1 MVHFYL
7 LMKRNEVLVKRI
19 VTVFVRHASM
29 VRPLSED
36 GKVKLAGEITQFEFA
51 LSQFCNGIGLKLETN
66 QVLAN
71 DYKTLRS
78 FKPLIFLE
86 THQLVEKKQLESI
99 PKLILLHHLF
109 VRAFPNLSLPP
120 WHFSWTESQYSDWLD
135 KNEPESLALL
145 SRCCEIY
152 AEEVK
157 RRGEKEYCAEYPLIM
172 QVLKLEQHV

>member
-1 MVHFYL
+1 
-7 LMKRNEVLVKRI
+7 
-19 VTVFVRHASM
+19 M